1 MIEVRDHDD
10 HDDLY
15 DVITSA
21 ERRVD
26 IAVDD
31 NIGSSFNKCGS
42 FEWIISSFEEINK
55 YLDVKYI
62 GIDMNTMIDTK
73 LLVIGCGTSELSENI
88 VKRYEL
94 CSVVSIDNDRDC
106 INYMKMKTMMMM
118 KPCIHGS
125 SCCCEKGCSC
135 YHRLA
140 WYVYDLIEDSHC
152 SNGGYPNNKN
162 GHHHHRH
169 DRHHHHNNTHYTN
182 HNDHIDV
189 DNYNKKCNEL
199 DEDNYFNIII
209 DKGTLDAILVE
220 GSIYMMLVEV
230 YRMLR
235 IDGIYLL
242 ISINTRRLLEPILM
256 MKPLRFE
263 LIFYEDIENHC
274 TIVICKKR
282 GDSNDDD
289 SNDNAS
295 NADSN
300 DDSSN
305 DDASIDDSNDD
316 GSNDDGSNDD
326 NDLNHCGPRDDHDQ
340 SSCNNDNN
348 NDCSSYYMNEESA
361 ILNNYF
367 QNECPLVTKKLE
379 ASLKLEFYERYLAN
393 YKHDDDNSDDNQSH
407 GINSLPAVVNIKGPT
422 EDDDDD
428 DDDMIVMSIMQ
439 PIHVSLHDAYEIMFI
454 MNNKELTDYT
464 FDLFIEDLQSI
475 YPSCV
480 NGHHHHH
487 HHHHHNDNKHYHNG
501 VISYEQ
507 AMVFLR
513 TMQ

>member
-1 MIEVRDHDD
+1 MIEVSDHDD
-10 HDDLY
+10 HDDHY
-15 DVITSA
+15 DV
-21 ERRVD
+21 
-26 IAVDD
+26 AVDD
-31 NIGSSFNKCGS
+31 TIGSSFNKCGS

-62 GIDMNTMIDTK
+62 GIDVNTMIDTK

-94 CSVVSIDNDRDC
+94 CSVVSIDNDIDC
-106 INYMKMKTMMMM
+106 INYMKNKTLMMM
-118 KPCIHGS
+118 KS
-125 SCCCEKGCSC
+125 DSC

-140 WYVYDLIEDSHC
+140 WYVYDLIEDSHY
-152 SNGGYPNNKN
+152 SNGGYPYNKN
-162 GHHHHRH
+162 GHHRH
-169 DRHHHHNNTHYTN
+169 NTHHTN
-182 HNDHIDV
+182 HNDHIDA

-220 GSIYMMLVEV
+220 GTIYMMLVEV

-235 IDGIYLL
+235 IDGVYLL

-274 TIVICKKR
+274 TIVICKKL
-282 GDSNDDD
+282 GGNDD
-289 SNDNAS
+289 N
-295 NADSN
+295 
-300 DDSSN
+300 
-305 DDASIDDSNDD
+305 
-316 GSNDDGSNDD
+316 NDDGSNDD
-326 NDLNHCGPRDDHDQ
+326 NDLNHCGSRDDHHQ
-340 SSCNNDNN
+340 SSCNNVNKN
-348 NDCSSYYMNEESA
+348 SDCNSSYYMNEESA

-367 QNECPLVTKKLE
+367 QNECPLVTKQIE
-379 ASLKLEFYERYLAN
+379 ASLKLEFYERYLTN
-393 YKHDDDNSDDNQSH
+393 YKHDDDNDGNHGHEYDYIH
-407 GINSLPAVVNIKGPT
+407 GINNLSALVNIKGPT
-422 EDDDDD
+422 NDDDD
-428 DDDMIVMSIMQ
+428 DDDMIVMDIMQ

-480 NGHHHHH
+480 NN
-487 HHHHHNDNKHYHNG
+487 HHHHNDNKHHHNDNKHHHNG
-501 VISYEQ
+501 VISFEQ

>member
-1 MIEVRDHDD
+1 MIEVSDHDD
-10 HDDLY
+10 RY
-15 DVITSA
+15 V
-21 ERRVD
+21 
-26 IAVDD
+26 AVDD

-106 INYMKMKTMMMM
+106 INYMKNKTMMMM
-118 KPCIHGS
+118 KPCNYGS
-125 SCCCEKGCSC
+125 SCCCEKGGSC

-140 WYVYDLIEDSHC
+140 WYVYDLIEDSHY

-162 GHHHHRH
+162 GHHHRH
-169 DRHHHHNNTHYTN
+169 NTHHTN
-182 HNDHIDV
+182 HNDHIDA

-235 IDGIYLL
+235 IDGVYLL

-263 LIFYEDIENHC
+263 LIFNEDIENHC
-274 TIVICKKR
+274 TIVICKKL
-282 GDSNDDD
+282 GGNDDY
-289 SNDNAS
+289 
-295 NADSN
+295 
-300 DDSSN
+300 
-305 DDASIDDSNDD
+305 NDD
-316 GSNDDGSNDD
+316 GSNVD
-326 NDLNHCGPRDDHDQ
+326 NDLNHCGSRDDHQQ
-340 SSCNNDNN
+340 SICNNGNN
-348 NDCSSYYMNEESA
+348 SDCTSSYYMNEESV

-367 QNECPLVTKKLE
+367 QNECPLVTKQIE
-379 ASLKLEFYERYLAN
+379 ASLKLEFYERYLTN
-393 YKHDDDNSDDNQSH
+393 HKHDDDNNDDNHSHEYDYIH
-407 GINSLPAVVNIKGPT
+407 GINNLPAVVNIKGPT
-422 EDDDDD
+422 NKD
-428 DDDMIVMSIMQ
+428 DDDMIVMGIMQ

-480 NGHHHHH
+480 NS

>member
-1 MIEVRDHDD
+1 MIEVSDHDD
-10 HDDLY
+10 HDDRY
-15 DVITSA
+15 DV
-21 ERRVD
+21 
-26 IAVDD
+26 AVDD

-94 CSVVSIDNDRDC
+94 CSVVSIDNDIDC
-106 INYMKMKTMMMM
+106 INYMKNKTMKMMM
-118 KPCIHGS
+118 KPCNHGS
-125 SCCCEKGCSC
+125 SCCCEKSGSSC
-135 YHRLA
+135 YHRLV
-140 WYVYDLIEDSHC
+140 WYVYDLIEDSHY
-152 SNGGYPNNKN
+152 SNGGYPNNNN
-162 GHHHHRH
+162 GHHHRH
-169 DRHHHHNNTHYTN
+169 DSYHRHNNHHTN

-235 IDGIYLL
+235 IDGVYLL

-274 TIVICKKR
+274 TIVICKKL
-282 GDSNDDD
+282 GGNDD
-289 SNDNAS
+289 N
-295 NADSN
+295 
-300 DDSSN
+300 
-305 DDASIDDSNDD
+305 
-316 GSNDDGSNDD
+316 NDDGSNDD
-326 NDLNHCGPRDDHDQ
+326 NDLNHCGSRDDRHQ
-340 SSCNNDNN
+340 SSCNNGNKN
-348 NDCSSYYMNEESA
+348 SDCSSSYCMNEESA

-367 QNECPLVTKKLE
+367 QNEYPLVTKQIE
-379 ASLKLEFYERYLAN
+379 ASLKLEFYERYLTN
-393 YKHDDDNSDDNQSH
+393 YKYDNDNDGNHSH
-407 GINSLPAVVNIKGPT
+407 GYDYIHGISNLPAVVNIKGPT
-422 EDDDDD
+422 NDDDDDDD
-428 DDDMIVMSIMQ
+428 DDDMIVMGIMQ

-480 NGHHHHH
+480 NSR
-487 HHHHHNDNKHYHNG
+487 HHHHNDNKHHHNG

>member
-1 MIEVRDHDD
+1 MIEVSDHDD
-10 HDDLY
+10 RY
-15 DVITSA
+15 DV
-21 ERRVD
+21 
-26 IAVDD
+26 AVD
-31 NIGSSFNKCGS
+31 NTIGSSFNKCGS

-62 GIDMNTMIDTK
+62 GIDVNTMIDTK

-94 CSVVSIDNDRDC
+94 CSVVSIDNDIDC
-106 INYMKMKTMMMM
+106 INYMKNKTLMMM
-118 KPCIHGS
+118 KS
-125 SCCCEKGCSC
+125 DSC

-140 WYVYDLIEDSHC
+140 WYVYDLIEDSHY
-152 SNGGYPNNKN
+152 SNGGYPYNKN
-162 GHHHHRH
+162 GHHRH
-169 DRHHHHNNTHYTN
+169 NTHHIN
-182 HNDHIDV
+182 HNDHIDA

-220 GSIYMMLVEV
+220 GTIYMMLVEV

-235 IDGIYLL
+235 IDGVYLL

-263 LIFYEDIENHC
+263 LIFYENIENHC
-274 TIVICKKR
+274 TIVICKKL
-282 GDSNDDD
+282 GGNDD
-289 SNDNAS
+289 N
-295 NADSN
+295 
-300 DDSSN
+300 
-305 DDASIDDSNDD
+305 
-316 GSNDDGSNDD
+316 NDDGSNDD
-326 NDLNHCGPRDDHDQ
+326 NDLNNCGSRDDHHQ
-340 SSCNNDNN
+340 SSYNNGNKN
-348 NDCSSYYMNEESA
+348 SDCSSSYYMNEESA

-367 QNECPLVTKKLE
+367 QNECPLVTKQIE
-379 ASLKLEFYERYLAN
+379 ASLKLEFYERYLTN
-393 YKHDDDNSDDNQSH
+393 YKHDDDNGGYHGHEYDYIH
-407 GINSLPAVVNIKGPT
+407 GINNLSAVVNIKSPT
-422 EDDDDD
+422 NVND
-428 DDDMIVMSIMQ
+428 DDDMIVLDIMQ

-480 NGHHHHH
+480 HS
-487 HHHHHNDNKHYHNG
+487 HHHHNDNKHHHNDNKHHHDG